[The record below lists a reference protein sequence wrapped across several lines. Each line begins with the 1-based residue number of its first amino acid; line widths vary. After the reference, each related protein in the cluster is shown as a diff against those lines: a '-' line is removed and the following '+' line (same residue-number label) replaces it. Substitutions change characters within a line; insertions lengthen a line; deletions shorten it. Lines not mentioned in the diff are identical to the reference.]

1 MKALGGSALL
11 ALASAG
17 EALSMFVVGVL
28 VARGGGTL
36 ALGRFATTM
45 ALLLAAVTLTELGQ
59 NVVLT
64 RRTAS
69 GDPAARAG
77 LGASLVLKTAASLV
91 LLPLVLVLW
100 PRDEPSWGALA
111 AASLVLSSSLTI
123 SATAALRGHGR
134 FGSVATAAGAAAV
147 LGIAGVLW
155 LRPATL
161 SGVLAL
167 LGLAQLVKAA
177 IAFAALPARP
187 SWPSRSDV
195 RALAHETLPFAAL
208 VCLGVAY
215 LKADVVL
222 LSALAGASETGRY
235 AAAARL
241 TEALKLLPTAVASAL
256 LPALAAGRA
265 RQLAQGL
272 AAAAAIGVVAVVLSL
287 WIGGAALAGLFG
299 RAFVASGQPLRILA
313 VAYAFASLNAVLIA
327 QLYAWHLEARA
338 ALALASALA
347 LNVVLNLAL
356 VPSQGATGA
365 AWAAALSEAVLLGS
379 YLLVLRR
386 AAPRS
391 ARREEAAGEV
401 ERLAV
406 AGEAVT

>member
-1 MKALGGSALL
+1 MKALRGSALL
-11 ALASAG
+11 VLASAG
-17 EALSMFVVGVL
+17 EALGAFVVGVL
-28 VARGGGTL
+28 VARGGGAP

-77 LGASLVLKTAASLV
+77 LGASLVVKAAASLV
-91 LLPLVLVLW
+91 LLPLVVVLW

-111 AASLVLSSSLTI
+111 AASLVLFSSLTI
-123 SATAALRGHGR
+123 SATAALRGHER
-134 FGSVATAAGAAAV
+134 FGSVAIAAGAAAV
-147 LGIAGVLW
+147 LGIVGVLW

-161 SGVLAL
+161 SGVLAM

-177 IAFAALPARP
+177 IAFAALPTRP
-187 SWPSRSDV
+187 SWPSRSDL
-195 RALAHETLPFAAL
+195 RALAQETLPFVAL

-241 TEALKLLPTAVASAL
+241 TEALKLLPTALASAL

-265 RQLAQGL
+265 RELAQGL
-272 AAAAAIGVVAVVLSL
+272 AAAAAVGGVVVVLSR
-287 WIGGAALAGLFG
+287 WIGAAALVGLFG
-299 RAFVASGQPLRILA
+299 PAFVSSAEPLRILA

-327 QLYAWHLEARA
+327 QLYAWHLEKRA
-338 ALALASALA
+338 ALALAGALA
-347 LNVVLNLAL
+347 LNVLLNLAL
-356 VPSQGATGA
+356 APSQGATGS
-365 AWAAALSEAVLLGS
+365 AWAAGLSEAVLLGS

-386 AAPRS
+386 ASPGR
-391 ARREEAAGEV
+391 ARLEKAGEV

-406 AGEAVT
+406 AGEAAS